1 MESKIY
7 STIIVSSLL
16 IFALLIT
23 EKILV
28 EFEYTS
34 AQTESWDINE
44 TPGGRGQGN
53 DTGTTGWSDL
63 DENTTE
69 IQSEKDKVGAG
80 IK

>member
-44 TPGGRGQGN
+44 TPGGSGQGN